1 MNALIRIL
9 SALLVATLPPSSVRA
24 GTPTEQDISRG
35 AADYRVACSSCHGL
49 SAKGDGVLADLLK
62 IRPKDLTRIARR
74 NNGEFPLERIRRI
87 IDGRADVRSHGMR
100 EMPVWGLSFQD
111 PGRADNQEAE
121 VRERIDRLIAFLQAI
136 QEPSPGPQERRPST
150 R

>member
-1 MNALIRIL
+1 MKTLIRIL
-9 SALLVATLPPSSVRA
+9 CVLVVATLHSSIVRA

-35 AADYRVACSSCHGL
+35 AADYVVACSSCHGL
-49 SAKGDGVLADLLK
+49 SAKGDGLLSDLLK
-62 IRPKDLTRIARR
+62 VRPKDLTRIARR
-74 NNGEFPLERIRRI
+74 SGGEFPLERIRRI

-111 PGRADNQEAE
+111 PGRADDQEAE
-121 VRERIDRLIAFLQAI
+121 VRERIDRVIAFLQSI
-136 QEPSPGPQERRPST
+136 QEPPPGTEERRTSP